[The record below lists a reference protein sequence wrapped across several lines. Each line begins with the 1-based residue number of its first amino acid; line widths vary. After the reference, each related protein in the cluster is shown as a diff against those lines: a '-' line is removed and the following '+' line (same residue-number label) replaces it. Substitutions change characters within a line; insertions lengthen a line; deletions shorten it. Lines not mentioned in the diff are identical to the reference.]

1 MEECQRQIKS
11 VKTELAK
18 DVKELNRWEN
28 LMLDSLE
35 GTCIFTPE
43 QVKKRM
49 DTVQASIDELTQ
61 KMEMLQSKIEQS
73 REQAEQFKM
82 QHQQLLSWAE
92 IFDSATVEEKKMISS
107 YIIKAVTLS
116 RNYQMRIEFNISEA
130 QYLSGMEMG

>member
-1 MEECQRQIKS
+1 M
-11 VKTELAK
+11 
-18 DVKELNRWEN
+18 
-28 LMLDSLE
+28 
-35 GTCIFTPE
+35 
-43 QVKKRM
+43 
-49 DTVQASIDELTQ
+49 QASIDELTQ

-107 YIIKAVTLS
+107 YMIKAVTLS